1 MPKKS
6 DDIRKEIDRKYNKN
20 PRGWH
25 ILTGKSNDNFY
36 NSVVLHDRDM
46 WIIKEEFLNPFK
58 TIGLGDKIKIGDEF
72 KPMLKSPYS
81 YGFRPLT
88 DGQYRMIMDEDF
100 SSRMI
105 HKILSTEPL
114 PSDNI
119 ISMALEGPIISTPN
133 IKFSDEQEKLDI
145 KLRKSLRKLIFNE
158 YPELTKGYV

>member
-1 MPKKS
+1 MPNRS
-6 DDIRKEIDRKYNKN
+6 ENIREEIERKYNKN

-25 ILTGKSNDNFY
+25 ILTGKSDDNFY
-36 NSVVLHDRDM
+36 NSVILHGKDM

-58 TIGLGDKIKIGDEF
+58 TIGLGDKVKIGEEF
-72 KPMLKSPYS
+72 KPILKNPYS

-88 DGQYRMIMDEDF
+88 ESQGRMILNENF

-114 PSDNI
+114 PYDDIRSL
-119 ISMALEGPIISTPN
+119 ALEGPIISAPN
-133 IKFSDEQEKLDI
+133 LRFSDKQEELDI
-145 KLRKSLRKLIFNE
+145 KLRKSLRKLIYRE